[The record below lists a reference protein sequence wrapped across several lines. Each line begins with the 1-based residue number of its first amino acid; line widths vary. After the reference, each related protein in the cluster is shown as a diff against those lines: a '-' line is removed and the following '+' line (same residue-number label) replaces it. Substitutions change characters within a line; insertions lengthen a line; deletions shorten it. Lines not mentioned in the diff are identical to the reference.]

1 MTKGYWGIQHVTGA
15 VLVIGM
21 LITIAGV
28 IVVVIQGKIEGLE
41 AAFKGVEGIGEDAAA
56 FRTVGAFSL
65 AGLTLMLVGFGMFTV
80 HLAETGDRG
89 ISIVALNL
97 LVFTFVFAAVEGT
110 FHSEVTAWAGEEW
123 ARTGAT
129 PEFYEPLRRWMNGPI
144 QLAYMTFGF
153 ASMAGYGWAM
163 LRTMVIPRWVG
174 WATIGWSLAWLT
186 VILVTQD
193 SLPAV
198 LFVPQLLIGVA
209 LLVYPSLRAS
219 DA

>member
-1 MTKGYWGIQHVTGA
+1 MTKDFWGTQRVVGA
-15 VLVIGM
+15 LLVMGM
-21 LITIAGV
+21 LITLAGIV
-28 IVVVIQGKIEGLE
+28 VVVIQGKVEGLE

-65 AGLTLMLVGFGMFTV
+65 AGLTLMLIGFGVFTV
-80 HLAETGDRG
+80 HLTETGDRG
-89 ISIVALNL
+89 ISIIALNL
-97 LVFTFVFAAVEGT
+97 LVVTLVFAAIEGT
-110 FHSEVTAWAGEEW
+110 FHSEVTAWAGEER

-129 PEFYEPLRRWMNGPI
+129 PEFYEPLRRWINGPI

-153 ASMAGYGWAM
+153 SSMAGYGWAI
-163 LRTMVIPRWVG
+163 LRTMVLPRWVG
-174 WATIGWSLAWLT
+174 WATIGWSLAWLIVT
-186 VILVTQD
+186 VATQD

-198 LFVPQLLIGVA
+198 LFAPQLLIGVA